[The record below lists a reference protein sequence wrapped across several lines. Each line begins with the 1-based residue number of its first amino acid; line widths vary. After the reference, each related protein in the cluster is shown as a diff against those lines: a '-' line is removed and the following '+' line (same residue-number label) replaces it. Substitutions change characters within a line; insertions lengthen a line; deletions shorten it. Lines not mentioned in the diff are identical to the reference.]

1 MFPFCSMCY
10 PQLIMATLMRYLIT
24 LLLWV
29 IIIVIIEN
37 TKNNYAFS
45 IDTAISIMT
54 LFSLML
60 QNLKVKEI
68 TNIQDWLV
76 NKINM
81 YDFFILNSHIFF
93 IICLITAVIMPIGLN
108 QFNFYLV
115 EFGDLSSWR
124 DLFKLI
130 IKVSFFFGIELY
142 FLSFIGKNIDNS
154 VGNNTG
160 RKYGLFYAL
169 LLVIYIT
176 TKLT

>member
-1 MFPFCSMCY
+1 MFPFVVLVK
-10 PQLIMATLMRYLIT
+10 PQLIVNFMRYLIT
-24 LLLWV
+24 FLVWFI
-29 IIIVIIEN
+29 IIIVIEN
-37 TKNNYAFS
+37 TKNNHAFS
-45 IDTAISIMT
+45 IDTFISIMT

-81 YDFFILNSHIFF
+81 YEFFILSSRISF
-93 IICLITAVIMPIGLN
+93 IICLITAIIMPIGLHE
-108 QFNFYLV
+108 FNSYLM
-115 EFGDLSSWR
+115 EFGELSSWE

-130 IKVSFFFGIELY
+130 IKASFLFGIELY
-142 FLSFIGKNIDNS
+142 ILSFGGKNIDDS
-154 VGNNTG
+154 VRNDIGK
-160 RKYGLFYAL
+160 KYGLFYGL